1 MPKGAWSGYVEY
13 LRLMQRARSLL
24 PSGRRHREGRGSIA
38 EASLQIG
45 NEKVG
50 PGTQIAMNPL
60 AVALIPRCLGST
72 FSGRVPPI
80 WDVPMRRNRDEG
92 SLNGCK
98 QRATL
103 LPRDPPFRPVHPPAP
118 EQNNGE
124 VEALPQLP
132 RPAPH

>member
-1 MPKGAWSGYVEY
+1 MGAAGECQREHVSGYVEY

-24 PSGRRHREGRGSIA
+24 LSGRRHREGRGSIA

-45 NEKVG
+45 NEKIR

-72 FSGRVPPI
+72 FSSGRVPPI
-80 WDVPMRRNRDEG
+80 WDVPMRLNRDEG

-98 QRATL
+98 HRRAL
-103 LPRDPPFRPVHPPAP
+103 LPRDPTLQTCSPT
-118 EQNNGE
+118 G
-124 VEALPQLP
+124 P
-132 RPAPH
+132 RTE